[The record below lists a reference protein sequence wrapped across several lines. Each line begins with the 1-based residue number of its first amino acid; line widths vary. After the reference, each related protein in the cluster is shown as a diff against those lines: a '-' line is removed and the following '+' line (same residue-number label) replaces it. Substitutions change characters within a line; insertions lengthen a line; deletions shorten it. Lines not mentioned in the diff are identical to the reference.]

1 MTAHPPSP
9 ALAVATSVHNGERFL
24 DAAIDSVL
32 AQSFGDFEF
41 LLLDDHST
49 DGTAQIIA
57 RHARRD
63 RRIRV
68 IPSLRKGRVAA
79 LNSLFD
85 AARAGW
91 VAIVD
96 GDDIQH
102 PDRFAR
108 QMAEIARRPDGERL
122 VVLGAEVQ
130 MVGIDGQPIARP
142 AFRRPLDDAGIRAN
156 LEIGAQLSHN
166 ACVVSRDAVRAVGG
180 YRPAYRH
187 AEDYDLWLR
196 LSEAGSMANLP
207 DRLVDYRIY
216 PDQVSSRHVVE
227 QMRNTAIAWLAHRA
241 RTAGLPDPTEHI
253 ATMPPLEELDAWFGE
268 GAARYVRRRILDRVI
283 YSPEAL
289 SGDGWTALRDHVRR
303 DGARGSRLWRAA
315 ARLVRAGHPIK
326 ASTIAAG
333 LIGVPGLSSGV

>member
-1 MTAHPPSP
+1 MNVPPPSP
-9 ALAVATSVHNGERFL
+9 ALSVATSVHNGERFL
-24 DAAIDSVL
+24 DAAIASVL

-41 LLLDDHST
+41 LLLDDQST
-49 DGTAQIIA
+49 DGTAQIMA
-57 RHARRD
+57 RHAQMD

-68 IPSLRKGRVAA
+68 IPSVSKGRVAA
-79 LNSLFD
+79 LNSLFE
-85 AARAGW
+85 AARARW

-108 QMAEIARRPDGERL
+108 QMAEIARHPAGDRL
-122 VVLGAEVQ
+122 VVLGAEVR
-130 MVGIDGQPIARP
+130 MVGIDGQPIERP
-142 AFRRPLDDAGIRAN
+142 SFRRPLDDAGIRAN

-166 ACVVSRDAVRAVGG
+166 ACVVSREAVRAVGA
-180 YRPAYRH
+180 YRSAYRH

-227 QMRNTAIAWLAHRA
+227 QMRNTAIAWLAHRSRA
-241 RTAGLPDPTEHI
+241 AGLPDPTDHI
-253 ATMPPLEELDAWFGE
+253 ASMPSLEEIDAWFGE

-289 SGDGWTALRDHVRR
+289 SGDGWTALRDHVHR

-315 ARLVRAGHPIK
+315 ARLARAGHPIK

-333 LIGVPGLSSGV
+333 LIGVRGLGSVA

>member
-1 MTAHPPSP
+1 MNVQPHFP
-9 ALAVATSVHNGERFL
+9 ALTVATSVYNGERFL
-24 DAAIDSVL
+24 DAAIASVL

-41 LLLDDHST
+41 LLLDDQST

-57 RHARRD
+57 RHAQMD

-68 IPSLRKGRVAA
+68 IPSVSKGRVAA

-85 AARAGW
+85 AAQARW

-108 QMAEIARRPDGERL
+108 QMAEITRRPDGDRL
-122 VVLGAEVQ
+122 VVLGAEVR
-130 MVGIDGQPIARP
+130 MVGIDDQPIERP
-142 AFRRPLDDAGIRAN
+142 SFQRPLDDAGIRAN

-166 ACVVSRDAVRAVGG
+166 ACLVSRDAVRAVGG

-227 QMRNTAIAWLAHRA
+227 QMRNTAIAWLAHRS

-253 ATMPPLEELDAWFGE
+253 ASMPPLDELDAWFGK

-303 DGARGSRLWRAA
+303 DGAHGPRLWRAA
-315 ARLVRAGHPIK
+315 ARLLRAGHPIK

-333 LIGVPGLSSGV
+333 LIGAPRMSSGA